1 MQVTTIGLDIAKSV
15 FQVHGVD
22 ERGRAVLRKRLARAK
37 VLEFFAKLPPC
48 VIGLEA
54 CGGAHHWARELQAL
68 GHDAR
73 LIPPQYVK
81 AYVKTNKHDM
91 ADAEACAE
99 AVRRPS
105 MRFVPVKSAAQ
116 QAMAMRH
123 RVRDQLVGQ
132 RTATINALRGHLAEF
147 GLVAAQRRQ
156 GLGELLA
163 VLGDLEDRRVPPLA
177 REVLASLTGQLRDL
191 EARIAALDR
200 RLVQM
205 TRADPVCR
213 ALAEVPGIGPVIAT
227 AFTAAVPDPG
237 RFASGRHLSAWLGLV
252 RHRWQAAATR
262 PEQTRRRL
270 PPSPA
275 DPRCP
280 GGGPGQP
287 RSERRVVVVGRR
299 AAGAPAVQ
307 RRGGGGGEQAG
318 ADRLGD
324 AEPGRGLPSGR
335 VRRRPATIAQE
346 DLHEL
351 RGRGER
357 DGMIGR
363 TEAGTPRVG
372 PGAFELVRM
381 TGAGSRISSRPAA

>member
-1 MQVTTIGLDIAKSV
+1 MTLP

-37 VLEFFAKLPPC
+37 VREFFAKLPPC

-116 QAMAMRH
+116 QAMAMLH

-147 GLVAAQRRQ
+147 GLVAARRRQ

-191 EARIAALDR
+191 EARIAELDR

-205 TRADPVCR
+205 TRADPACR

-252 RHRWQAAATR
+252 PRQHATGGKPR
-262 PEQTRRRL
+262 PLGLSKRGDAYLRRQLIHGARAVVRV
-270 PPSPA
+270 SQG
-275 DPRCP
+275 RS
-280 GGGPGQP
+280 GGLWSWVEGLLA
-287 RSERRVVVVGRR
+287 RRPFNVVVAAVANKLARIVWAMLSRREAYRPVG
-299 AAGAPAVQ
+299 
-307 RRGGGGGEQAG
+307 
-318 ADRLGD
+318 
-324 AEPGRGLPSGR
+324 
-335 VRRRPATIAQE
+335 
-346 DLHEL
+346 
-351 RGRGER
+351 
-357 DGMIGR
+357 
-363 TEAGTPRVG
+363 
-372 PGAFELVRM
+372 
-381 TGAGSRISSRPAA
+381 

>member
-37 VLEFFAKLPPC
+37 VREFFAKLPPC

-116 QAMAMRH
+116 QAMAMLH

-147 GLVAAQRRQ
+147 GLVAARRRQ

-191 EARIAALDR
+191 EARIAELDR

-205 TRADPVCR
+205 TRADPACR

-252 RHRWQAAATR
+252 PHQHATGGKPR
-262 PEQTRRRL
+262 PLGLSKRGDAYLRRQLIHGARAVVRV
-270 PPSPA
+270 SQG
-275 DPRCP
+275 RS
-280 GGGPGQP
+280 GGLWSWVEGLLA
-287 RSERRVVVVGRR
+287 RRPFNVVVAAVANKLARIVWAMLSRREAYRPVG
-299 AAGAPAVQ
+299 
-307 RRGGGGGEQAG
+307 
-318 ADRLGD
+318 
-324 AEPGRGLPSGR
+324 
-335 VRRRPATIAQE
+335 
-346 DLHEL
+346 
-351 RGRGER
+351 
-357 DGMIGR
+357 
-363 TEAGTPRVG
+363 
-372 PGAFELVRM
+372 
-381 TGAGSRISSRPAA
+381 